1 MTSFPLES
9 LEQMQGFFWVLMRV
23 SIIVFLLPLFG
34 ARGIPSIWKIGLS
47 IILAIVLMPALPPA
61 AGYPETA
68 AEIIIAFVSEAMFGL
83 ILAVTVRMFF
93 TSIQMAGH
101 FMSFQMGFSM
111 ARAID
116 PQAEVQDSVLTELMY
131 ILTILMFFT
140 MDGHHIFLRALASSF
155 QTVPPGGAA
164 FDSSIAGVLVK
175 ISGEMFLIGVKLA
188 APMVIALFLSNLCLG
203 IVARTVPQVN
213 ILMVGFP
220 VNICIGLVFLIF
232 TFSNM
237 SPFMEDLFGKIG
249 EAMMALIRLM

>member
-1 MTSFPLES
+1 MTFPLES
-9 LEQMQGFFWVLMRV
+9 LEQMQCFFWVLMRV
-23 SIIVFLLPLFG
+23 SIMIFMLPLFG
-34 ARGIPSIWKIGLS
+34 ARGVPSIWKIGLS
-47 IILAIVLMPALPPA
+47 MILAIAMMPVVPQT

-68 AEIIIAFVSEAMFGL
+68 AEIIIALISEALMGL
-83 ILAVTVRMFF
+83 ILAMTVRMFF

-131 ILTILMFFT
+131 LLTILMFFCI
-140 MDGHHIFLRALASSF
+140 DGHHIFLRALASSF
-155 QTVPPGGAA
+155 QTAPPCNIT
-164 FDSSIAGVLVK
+164 FDASIAGILVK
-175 ISGEMFLIGVKLA
+175 LGGDMFLTGLKLA

-220 VNICIGLVFLIF
+220 VNICIGFIFLIM
-232 TFSNM
+232 TFANM
-237 SPFMEDLFGKIG
+237 NPFLTALFKKMG
-249 EAMMALIRLM
+249 EALAGLIRLM